1 MRGDARMTMEFN
13 TTKDTI
19 GCKAVASMSSW
30 VIGGCCGEASFWIA
44 SVEVYTAPTPIC
56 RYN

>member
-1 MRGDARMTMEFN
+1 MMREDARTTMEFN

-30 VIGGCCGEASFWIA
+30 VIGGFCGVASFWIA
-44 SVEVYTAPTPIC
+44 SVEV
-56 RYN
+56 